1 MDKTKPN
8 KLKSIGILVLTLLV
22 LGCVIAIFWWS
33 WVQEY
38 APDKTIFN
46 TFNVSQIENAKD
58 GNQANVI
65 EVRYF
70 TNDNGDG
77 LEMLDVKFN
86 QFYDED
92 KKGIYSQGLQFV
104 ANDPD
109 SSLSDW
115 TFSIQEVPYLGGFGS
130 HTFWTSFDN
139 LPNGTIH
146 TYASGDN
153 FATTLN
159 DVDAIGHDAEFKIT
173 LDEDIYLMEMQG
185 TKTPKDKATVLSD
198 YNLGFGSYKVLAYND
213 VYLMAYKIYNQV
225 QSLANG
231 TTQNIVFSFGDMVN
245 FKEFDGKT
253 YLSEEE
259 RESKKVDR
267 RVNEFY
273 VIKVEKFES
282 GAKQASDSLFNNIK
296 GSANFKVSNDYIS
309 DDYFYGRTEIVLNFE
324 KSDLKRP
331 QTTIDTDTVVIGPGE
346 STGRG
351 WSYCIFNNSANILAS
366 LKPYA
371 DKIDLVINYNFR
383 TELST
388 VAFGAGF
395 EELKNFNI
403 KAVYALYGRDEE
415 VREVT
420 NYIFYNPSTGE
431 IEQEFNTQGG
441 N

>member
-65 EVRYF
+65 EVRYY
-70 TNDNGDG
+70 TNDKGDG

-115 TFSIQEVPYLGGFGS
+115 TFSIQEVPFIFGFGNY
-130 HTFWTSFDN
+130 TYWASFDN

-185 TKTPKDKATVLSD
+185 TNTPKDKATVISE
-198 YNLGFGSYKVLAYND
+198 YSWGLGSHSTRAYND

-282 GAKQASDSLFNNIK
+282 GAKQSSDSLFNNIK

-324 KSDLKRP
+324 KNDIKRS
-331 QTTIDTDTVVIGPGE
+331 GE
-346 STGRG
+346 KEINNKFY
-351 WSYCIFNNSANILAS
+351 SYYAFNNSAEILAN
-366 LKPYA
+366 LKPNA
-371 DKIDLVINYNFR
+371 DKIDLVINYNFTISPKR
-383 TELST
+383 
-388 VAFGAGF
+388 VAFGVGF
-395 EELKNFNI
+395 EDLKYFNI
-403 KAVYALYGRDEE
+403 KAVYVLYGQNL
-415 VREVT
+415 EVT
-420 NYIFYNPSTGE
+420 EVDDYVLVI
-431 IEQEFNTQGG
+431 
-441 N
+441 